1 MVGEKLLTPRELS
14 ERYDVPL
21 AWIYQKAAKG
31 LIPSFRLGRYVRFRP
46 DDVERWLQEHRRG
59 VGVAHVG

>member
-1 MVGEKLLTPRELS
+1 
-14 ERYDVPL
+14 VPL

-46 DDVERWLQEHRRG
+46 DDVERWLQAHRRG
-59 VGVAHVG
+59 VEVAHVG